1 MVGDNAGSSTLL
13 WEGSVPLAY
22 ILTDVLWSPVMIET
36 VEYPVLLSTY
46 VSPRLESKPPV
57 KCLQTIIADRQSTYF
72 IHTF

>member
-22 ILTDVLWSPVMIET
+22 ILTDILWSPVMIET

-57 KCLQTIIADRQSTYF
+57 
-72 IHTF
+72 